1 MCRILAVCDGAS
13 KIYQAGVV
21 VASSVRPVQER
32 SDFSDEG
39 NPIMSATSAMNHGV
53 MEDGGAYNRNARIP
67 AGGAA
72 LALPLLREAV
82 DNIELDD
89 SNSPV
94 VVADYGSSQGKNS
107 LAPIHLAIR
116 TLHASLGPDRP
127 IFVYHIDQPTNDFNT
142 LFELLDKDADRYA
155 LDKPNVYPCAIG
167 RSFYENV
174 LPPGSVHLAWCS
186 YAAVWLSRVPA
197 LIPGHFVAH
206 RDTGTACAA
215 FEIQAATDWKAFLS
229 LRSCEMH
236 PGGRL
241 VVVLPALNDAG
252 ESGLAMLFD
261 QANETLAEMVD
272 AGEIRADERE
282 RMVLGTYPR
291 RRCELLAPFQT
302 EGQFQHLTVEHCDLY
317 PLPDPA
323 WPDYENDR
331 NSEAL
336 ATRHALFFRSVFVP
350 SLALSLIHAHDAEQH
365 RAFAD
370 RIEDRLKRRLSKEP
384 MPFDSFVQVMVIAKQ
399 CSASNQ
405 SSQDKD

>member
-1 MCRILAVCDGAS
+1 
-13 KIYQAGVV
+13 
-21 VASSVRPVQER
+21 
-32 SDFSDEG
+32 
-39 NPIMSATSAMNHGV
+39 MSTTSAMNHGV
-53 MEDGGAYNRNARIP
+53 MEDAGAYNRNARIP

-82 DNIELDD
+82 ENIELDD

-215 FEIQAATDWKAFLS
+215 FEIQAAQDWKAFLS
-229 LRSCEMH
+229 LRSCEMC

-241 VVVLPALNDAG
+241 VVVLPALNDEG
-252 ESGLAMLFD
+252 ESRLAMLFN

-272 AGEIRADERE
+272 AEEIRADERE
-282 RMVLGTYPR
+282 RMVPGTYPR

-302 EGQFQHLTVEHCDLY
+302 DGQFRQLAVEHCELY
-317 PLPDPA
+317 SLPDPA
-323 WPDYENDR
+323 WTDYENDR
-331 NSEAL
+331 NTEAL

-350 SLALSLIHAHDAEQH
+350 SLALSLTHAHDAEQI

-370 RIEDRLKRRLSKEP
+370 RIENRLKRRLSKEP
-384 MPFDSFVQVMVIAKQ
+384 MPFDSFVQVMVIAKE

-405 SSQDKD
+405 SSQDKN